1 MRGSSREF
9 LRASLHIEWQNT
21 PPLVCFRRRIP
32 EVLFQMNW
40 VSDLCLDNNS
50 IITLP
55 PEIKTMRSLTKLSL
69 RGNHLET
76 LPKELRRCGD
86 LECLLLERNKLTNL
100 PSFVYTMLPLRV
112 LALANNMLDS
122 ECIPDDL
129 PLNAGSKLQALVLD
143 SNNIGKLSG
152 AVGLFSSLNVL
163 SFSFNTVNYFPPH
176 THSFHPRPILHALTL
191 TFNSESFPHHFCR
204 DAPLPRAALS
214 LTLSIERNRLRAC
227 QMRSRRTSSSP
238 TCSSTE
244 IRYSKVSPC
253 KSLFPDADS
262 RSPKM

>member
-1 MRGSSREF
+1 
-9 LRASLHIEWQNT
+9 
-21 PPLVCFRRRIP
+21 
-32 EVLFQMNW
+32 MNW

-69 RGNHLET
+69 RGNYLET

-100 PSFVYTMLPLRV
+100 PSYVYTMLPLRV

-122 ECIPDDL
+122 GCIPDDL
-129 PLNAGSKLQALVLD
+129 PLNAGSRLQALVLD

-163 SFSFNTVNYFPPH
+163 SFSFNTVNFLHHIQTLY
-176 THSFHPRPILHALTL
+176 PIYSMPSTSCPSDLIPKVSHVLSCL
-191 TFNSESFPHHFCR
+191 EVPVPC
-204 DAPLPRAALS
+204 AAFS
-214 LTLSIERNRLRAC
+214 LTPPMEINRLRAC
-227 QMRSRRTSSSP
+227 QMRSRRTNSLP
-238 TCSSTE
+238 TCS
-244 IRYSKVSPC
+244 
-253 KSLFPDADS
+253 
-262 RSPKM
+262 